1 MLADGGIE
9 GGMGVA
15 GGAGGAVTVVGPGS
29 PASCR
34 GCSCAQAVVQSVRA
48 AARKTKTVSGWRVY
62 WRQTSLLP
70 GLALA
75 LLYINVRLLDPPLD
89 QKTFIPSPTSCQYN
103 HIQWP
108 RLIPSPPPTA
118 FTHPLPPPPVRPLPP
133 SLAPSVNYQPV
144 LASPHRRLVSA
155 F

>member
-1 MLADGGIE
+1 MLAAGGIE
-9 GGMGVA
+9 GGARGV

-48 AARKTKTVSGWRVY
+48 AARKTVSGWRVY

-89 QKTFIPSPTSCQYN
+89 QKTFKPLNLYT
-103 HIQWP
+103 
-108 RLIPSPPPTA
+108 
-118 FTHPLPPPPVRPLPP
+118 FTHLM
-133 SLAPSVNYQPV
+133 SV
-144 LASPHRRLVSA
+144 
-155 F
+155 

>member
-1 MLADGGIE
+1 MLAAGGIE
-9 GGMGVA
+9 GGV

-48 AARKTKTVSGWRVY
+48 AARKTVSGWRVY

-89 QKTFIPSPTSCQYN
+89 QKTFKPLYL
-103 HIQWP
+103 H
-108 RLIPSPPPTA
+108 PPHGSIIISSGPA
-118 FTHPLPPPPVRPLPP
+118 
-133 SLAPSVNYQPV
+133 
-144 LASPHRRLVSA
+144 
-155 F
+155 